1 MACPCRGF
9 ACAFDCQANAEA
21 PRRCAKGIFAY
32 TKARCAKGIFVYA
45 KARRAKNAVAFTK
58 TRHEDACP
66 ETCRAESAAL
76 IDVKLGAGTKLFS
89 LRRAQRRSNLHQVC
103 MIP

>member
-1 MACPCRGF
+1 MACTGRDF

-21 PRRCAKGIFAY
+21 PRRCAKD
-32 TKARCAKGIFVYA
+32 IFVYA